1 MVISGGAAANAQQY
15 DSTLRTFSALGTAPA
30 ASTGVGALAFKRPD
44 GKFLIVLGGVTT
56 ATSIFDPVANTFT
69 AGPVLTAAAGDGAQV
84 IPLPNGRVLIV
95 HGNFTNTTSI
105 YDPIQNVMIGG
116 PVPSTVVG
124 HGSIVIPRP
133 DGTFLF
139 IPGTITPTCVA
150 LNAVTNIFDPY
161 TMTFGGINAVTLT
174 GTGPGAFAF
183 QRNDGL
189 WVIMRGGSTITT
201 CAALATNNTQIYNP
215 VTNRMALG
223 PATSAALRYGAHAIP
238 RPDGTWLIIH
248 GNGLTTTS
256 IYRENAGVWTTEAA
270 GPAGIF
276 VAGPALITAANAG
289 SISFQKDNGK
299 FVTILGNTGTVVH
312 EYDGGWVDKGT
323 YKTEQF
329 NLGIQLGSDSTL
341 AWRANAFTG
350 ISAEVKTATTQA
362 NLQTAAARE
371 VAKSGGLINP
381 GGSDTWLQINFNFA
395 RTFPSYGGI
404 YTDVWGNGG
413 TSRTFP
419 SGK

>member
-1 MVISGGAAANAQQY
+1 
-15 DSTLRTFSALGTAPA
+15 
-30 ASTGVGALAFKRPD
+30 
-44 GKFLIVLGGVTT
+44 
-56 ATSIFDPVANTFT
+56 
-69 AGPVLTAAAGDGAQV
+69 
-84 IPLPNGRVLIV
+84 
-95 HGNFTNTTSI
+95 
-105 YDPIQNVMIGG
+105 
-116 PVPSTVVG
+116 
-124 HGSIVIPRP
+124 
-133 DGTFLF
+133 
-139 IPGTITPTCVA
+139 
-150 LNAVTNIFDPY
+150 
-161 TMTFGGINAVTLT
+161 
-174 GTGPGAFAF
+174 
-183 QRNDGL
+183 GL

-419 SGK
+419 VRKIDTPTLYEYKVTKDKDVIDLQSDGLSVFRVSSSGDVYTQAGGTINTSGADLAERYTSQEELQKGEVVSIDPQNNHGVKKTLYQYQPDVLGVVSTDPGFVAGAYTKDSYPIALIGRVPVKVSTENGMIRTGDSLTVASVPGYAMKATLAGRVIGKALESIDESKLEECPPSDFIIPGRKYS